1 MTERK
6 VAALMDRMAELKP
19 CPFCGGEAEIT
30 EYHLSYE
37 VECSACEATIAA
49 SLSFYADDD
58 ERISVRNELVKAWN
72 RRDGERHGDE

>member
-1 MTERK
+1 MAMTEF
-6 VAALMDRMAELKP
+6 KP
-19 CPFCGGEAEIT
+19 CPSRGGEAEIT

-49 SLSFYADDD
+49 FYVDDD